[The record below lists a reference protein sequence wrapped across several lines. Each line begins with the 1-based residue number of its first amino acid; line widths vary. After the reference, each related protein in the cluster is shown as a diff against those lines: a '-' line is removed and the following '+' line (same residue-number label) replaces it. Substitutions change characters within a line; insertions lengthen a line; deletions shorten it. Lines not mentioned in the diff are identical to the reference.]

1 MEGKW
6 QICMLAHCLPIAQ
19 LPETPA
25 KGLALTVGIELL
37 AGNFIWALSNSSR
50 KYFADGLLAD
60 GL

>member
-1 MEGKW
+1 
-6 QICMLAHCLPIAQ
+6 MLAHCLPIAQ

-37 AGNFIWALSNSSR
+37 EGNFIWTLSNSSR